1 MTANPL
7 WDFSLDVYA
16 RPGVA
21 EACVA
26 LQDETGLDVNLLLF
40 CIWCAAQGPGNL
52 TPDDLRDAL
61 ALTGGWQ
68 AEIIGPLRGVR
79 RRAKT
84 MPGPPLFLG
93 AFHRDIAAT
102 ELSAERVEQWML
114 YDSVSERSEHGLQD
128 FAVLAAAC
136 ANLVTYLRAAG
147 VEPTL
152 QRSRLSVLLSASLP
166 DLDHAKI
173 GDALGRA
180 LSGSG
185 A

>member
-16 RPGVA
+16 RNGVA
-21 EACVA
+21 DACIA
-26 LQDETGLDVNLLLF
+26 LQDEAGLDVNLLLF
-40 CIWCAAQGPGNL
+40 CIWCAAQGPGRL

-61 ALTGGWQ
+61 ALTDDWQ
-68 AEIIGPLRGVR
+68 AEIVKPLRSVR

-102 ELSAERVEQWML
+102 ELSAERVEQWVL
-114 YDSVSERSEHGLQD
+114 YDSVNERSEDDRNNTAALS
-128 FAVLAAAC
+128 AAC
-136 ANLVTYLRAAG
+136 ANLVSYLRAAG
-147 VEPTL
+147 VEPTP
-152 QRSRLSVLLSASLP
+152 QRSHLAVLLSASFP
-166 DLDHAKI
+166 DLDNKMI
-173 GDALGRA
+173 SDALGRA
-180 LSGSG
+180 FSSGG